1 MIMPGNNQKASIKKK
16 DGFKGQKAIVLPR
29 QVIQA
34 CRHQQL
40 LSNLYITDIGYY
52 PKAAF
57 HFRERDHGCSQ
68 HILIYCTAGRGWAV
82 IAGKK
87 VVVKEGEY
95 LVIPADA
102 KHRYGA
108 DEDQPWS
115 IYWAHFNGWSAANF
129 IELLLK
135 NCTNHVGSAIYNE
148 KRTILFDDIYRT
160 LESGY
165 STDHLFY
172 LNMMFSSYLGTFCFP
187 QFLNPPYK
195 EEKSKIDIVI
205 EYMQEHI
212 METVVL
218 KDLASLIHMSSSHFS
233 AMFKNKTGHSP
244 LEYFNHLKIQKACQ
258 YLEFTD
264 MPVKELCYTLGWDDP
279 FYFSR
284 LFSKY
289 MGESPVHYRKRKRFL

>member
-1 MIMPGNNQKASIKKK
+1 MYMAGKNRKDTVKKK

-34 CRHQQL
+34 CQGQQL

-57 HFRERDHGCSQ
+57 HFRERDHGCNQ
-68 HILIYCTAGRGWAV
+68 HILIYCMGGKGWAV
-82 IAGKK
+82 VDGNRVA
-87 VVVKEGEY
+87 VKEGEY
-95 LVIPADA
+95 LVIPAGT
-102 KHRYGA
+102 KHRYAA

-115 IYWAHFNGWSAANF
+115 IYWAHFNGLSAANF

-135 NCTNHVGSAIYNE
+135 NCTDHVGSAIYNE

-165 STDHLFY
+165 SVDHLFY
-172 LNMMFSSYLGTFCFP
+172 LNMMFYSYLGTFCFP

-195 EEKSKIDIVI
+195 EEKSKIDVVV

-233 AMFKNKTGHSP
+233 AMFKNKTGHPP
-244 LEYFNHLKIQKACQ
+244 LEYFNHLKIQRACQ

-264 MPVKELCYTLGWDDP
+264 MPVKELCYTLGLDDP

-289 MGESPVHYRKRKRFL
+289 MGESPLHYRKRKRFL

>member
-1 MIMPGNNQKASIKKK
+1 MAENNNKDTIKKK
-16 DGFKGQKAIVLPR
+16 DGFKGQRAIVLPR

-34 CRHQQL
+34 CRDQQL

-57 HFRERDHGCSQ
+57 HFRERHQGSNQ
-68 HILIYCTAGRGWAV
+68 HILIYCTSGRGWAQV
-82 IAGKK
+82 DDNSVYI
-87 VVVKEGEY
+87 KEGEY
-95 LVIPADA
+95 LVIPAGV

-115 IYWAHFNGWSAANF
+115 IYWAHFNGASAANF
-129 IELLLK
+129 IDLLLK
-135 NCTNHVGSAIYNE
+135 NCTGYVGSAIYNE
-148 KRTILFDDIYRT
+148 KRTTLFDDIYRT

-165 STDHLFY
+165 SIDHLFY
-172 LNMMFSSYLGTFCFP
+172 LNMMFTSYLGTFCFP

-195 EEKSKIDIVI
+195 EDKSKIDIVV

-218 KDLASLIHMSSSHFS
+218 KELASLIHMSSSHFS

-264 MPVKELCYTLGWDDP
+264 MPVKELCYTLGWEDP

-289 MGESPVHYRKRKRFL
+289 MGESPLHYRKRKRFL

>member
-1 MIMPGNNQKASIKKK
+1 MNMPGNDQKSIKKK

-34 CRHQQL
+34 CRDQQL

-82 IAGKK
+82 IDGNK
-87 VVVKEGEY
+87 VMIKEGEY
-95 LVIPADA
+95 LVIPADV

-135 NCTNHVGSAIYNE
+135 NSTNNVGSAIYNE
-148 KRTILFDDIYRT
+148 KRTALFDNIYRT

-165 STDHLFY
+165 SIDHLFY
-172 LNMMFSSYLGTFCFP
+172 LNMMFYSYLGTFCFP

-244 LEYFNHLKIQKACQ
+244 LEYFNHLKIQRACQ

-264 MPVKELCYTLGWDDP
+264 MPVKELCYTLGLDDP

-289 MGESPVHYRKRKRFL
+289 MGESPLHYRKRKRFL